1 MDRSSLVFLAKL
13 AEQAERYPEML
24 DYMKNIATDNTQ
36 ELSMEE
42 NNLLLVAY
50 KNEVGPRRASW
61 RILRSI
67 EEKAT
72 DKSNV
77 AAIQSYRDKIHRE
90 IQDICADVVATTDDF
105 LLPNATST
113 ESLTFYHKMKAD
125 YYRYWAEINS
135 GDEAQAKAKLAQASY
150 DAAWTLATTD
160 LSPTH
165 PLRLGLALNFSV
177 FYCDILDDMD
187 KACDLAKRAQCY
199 RDTTLIMQL
208 LRDNISLWV
217 ASTEDDDTPQ

>member
-1 MDRSSLVFLAKL
+1 
-13 AEQAERYPEML
+13 
-24 DYMKNIATDNTQ
+24 MKNIATDNKQ

-67 EEKAT
+67 EEKST

-77 AAIQSYRDKIHRE
+77 AAIRSYRGKIHLE

-135 GDEAQAKAKLAQASY
+135 GEEAQAKAKLAQACY
-150 DAAWTLATTD
+150 DTAWTLATTD
-160 LSPTH
+160 LSAASRPCAQLFRLLLRH
-165 PLRLGLALNFSV
+165 PRQHGQSRAF
-177 FYCDILDDMD
+177 DDAIADLDT
-187 KACDLAKRAQCY
+187 LSEECY

-208 LRDNISLWV
+208 LHDNISLWV